1 MKEASKYILGLSEG
15 MHGDFNPIV
24 RFLDRNIDIFLDLK
38 QVMWVSSNF
47 QIL

>member
-24 RFLDRNIDIFLDLK
+24 RFFDL
-38 QVMWVSSNF
+38 S
-47 QIL
+47 